1 MKVPGNRH
9 ASRMFDVQ
17 VVNDYMASISN
28 SGKGPGPGPGQGQ
41 GQGQGRNP
49 LDPRPRNESLDIPRR
64 RMNDSYETRRPS
76 PPLRT
81 NSEPS
86 DSHSLSASPEPTI
99 SKTDPFPM
107 ASLTS
112 EHHNSLQSDSSSIL
126 SSILQANDSTTSLL
140 DSSPE
145 TTPTSSVIGTSLKSD
160 VKLPGNNLL
169 LEIPP
174 MNFSFFETESD
185 ELANLTKLLGTSIQ
199 LTANDESA
207 NPDNDNFHQNDKPP
221 TPPPASSDRIST
233 DFTNF
238 PQPPVSVPRKNSNA
252 SLISVN
258 SPEGD
263 AQSLRAQL
271 KTSNAKLAETEGN
284 LNKIK
289 VSSIKGDP
297 SWPWNG
303 GKPTKISSS
312 LFGALF

>member
-1 MKVPGNRH
+1 
-9 ASRMFDVQ
+9 
-17 VVNDYMASISN
+17 
-28 SGKGPGPGPGQGQ
+28 
-41 GQGQGRNP
+41 
-49 LDPRPRNESLDIPRR
+49 
-64 RMNDSYETRRPS
+64 
-76 PPLRT
+76 
-81 NSEPS
+81 
-86 DSHSLSASPEPTI
+86 
-99 SKTDPFPM
+99 
-107 ASLTS
+107 
-112 EHHNSLQSDSSSIL
+112 
-126 SSILQANDSTTSLL
+126 
-140 DSSPE
+140 
-145 TTPTSSVIGTSLKSD
+145 
-160 VKLPGNNLL
+160 
-169 LEIPP
+169 

-252 SLISVN
+252 SLVSIN

-303 GKPTKISSS
+303 GKPTKIPSS